1 MCSIFGIYTP
11 HFARSSSLLS
21 TFSSMC
27 FSNFSNVLLVFA
39 SLLVLSS
46 VSLFLAVCYL
56 AFVLLHFGLSI
67 LGYCQAIA
75 TCFVFSA
82 FSSLCNMFSQ
92 LWQKLFSLR

>member
-1 MCSIFGIYTP
+1 MCSIFGIYTS

-39 SLLVLSS
+39 IFSSLLVLSS

-67 LGYCQAIA
+67 LGYCQ
-75 TCFVFSA
+75 SN
-82 FSSLCNMFSQ
+82 CNMFCFFGVFFA
-92 LWQKLFSLR
+92 L